1 VEAPGR
7 GTREALAV
15 RALPQDDPAFP
26 RELLLVEQ
34 PPEVLYAQG
43 DLSLLA
49 RPRVAIIGSRRP
61 SPYGIRA
68 AYEAAKA
75 LAGQGMTVISGMA
88 IGLDARAHRGAL
100 DAGGGT
106 VAVLGCGVDVD
117 YPPGN
122 RSLLAETR
130 ARGLV
135 LSEYPPG
142 TPMRPWQFPARNRL
156 IAGLAQC
163 LLVVEGR
170 IKGGTSNTAKWAVD
184 LGIQVLAI
192 PGRIHDELASG
203 PNLLIQEG
211 ADIYLHPNDVLRRF
225 PLPLLPENDA
235 PAEALRD
242 LARAAEQQR
251 ADLTGAEATLYDL
264 ITPDPVHVDLLG
276 MRSAI
281 EPGLLLAALSSLE
294 LQGLVT
300 QLPGKHFQLAS

>member
-1 VEAPGR
+1 M
-7 GTREALAV
+7 
-15 RALPQDDPAFP
+15 RALRQDDADFP
-26 RELLLVEQ
+26 RELLLVEK
-34 PPEVLYAQG
+34 PPEAIYALG
-43 DLSLLA
+43 DLSLLQ
-49 RPRVAIIGSRRP
+49 RPRVAIIGSRQP

-117 YPPGN
+117 YPLTN

-130 ARGLV
+130 AKGLV

-142 TPMRPWQFPARNRL
+142 EAMRPWHFPARNRI
-156 IAGLAQC
+156 IAGLAHC

-170 IKGGTSNTAKWAVD
+170 VKGGTSNTVKWAGD
-184 LGIQVLAI
+184 LGIKILAI
-192 PGRIHDELASG
+192 PGHIDDELAEG
-203 PNLLIQEG
+203 PNLLIHEG
-211 ADIYLHPNDVLRRF
+211 AGIYLHPNDVLRRF
-225 PLPLLPENDA
+225 ALPLLPEHDA
-235 PAEALRD
+235 PAVRV
-242 LARAAEQQR
+242 RAGVAAAAQRHAE
-251 ADLTGAEATLYDL
+251 LSGAEATLYDL
-264 ITPDPVHVDLLG
+264 ITPAPAHVDTL
-276 MRSAI
+276 MIRSAI

-300 QLPGKHFQLAS
+300 QLPGKHFALAS